1 MPIVISLLL
10 AFSLAFIVSASGGL
24 TVDAYY
30 WQKQLVWAT
39 FGFAIFFLISR
50 VHYRVFLERAHW
62 IYYIGIALLL
72 LLWVPHVGEV
82 REGSRRWLNL
92 GPILSFQPVEVA
104 KIGTL
109 LMVCSILARSE
120 VGSFRDSLIAL
131 LKVTITVMI
140 PFVLIFAQP
149 DLGSAMVLPPMTLA
163 LLYASNLTTR
173 FFRVVA
179 IVSVVLIGLV
189 AWDLSRYVN
198 FVQENNLSFNDPDN
212 HGTYEKHEILPLKD
226 YQRNRILVFV
236 SPDVVD
242 PHGIGASWN
251 QRQSLITVGSG
262 GFFGKGWKEGTQARL
277 GYLPS
282 TVAHND
288 FIFSVIA
295 EETGFVGAVL
305 VLGLLAILVVMTLI
319 TASRASDRF
328 GRLLAVGVGVILMT
342 HIFVNIAMTIGLMP
356 IKGIPLP
363 FVSYGGSFLLGAFV
377 LTGMVASVEKFR
389 LSRAP

>member
-1 MPIVISLLL
+1 M
-10 AFSLAFIVSASGGL
+10 
-24 TVDAYY
+24 DAYY

-39 FGFAIFFLISR
+39 LGFAIYFMISR

-62 IYYIGIALLL
+62 VYYIGIALLL
-72 LLWVPHVGEV
+72 LLWVPHVGEI

-109 LMVCSILARSE
+109 LMVCSILARSQ
-120 VGSFRDSLIAL
+120 VGTFRNSLIAL
-131 LKVTITVMI
+131 LKVALAVMI

-173 FFRVVA
+173 FFRVA
-179 IVSVVLIGLV
+179 ALV
-189 AWDLSRYVN
+189 ALALVALLTVDLIRYVN
-198 FVQENNLSFNDPDN
+198 FVRENNFSFTDPDQ
-212 HGTYEKHEILPLKD
+212 HGLYEKQALLPLKD
-226 YQRNRILVFV
+226 YQRNRILVFAA
-236 SPDVVD
+236 PEVVD

-295 EETGFVGAVL
+295 EETGFVGAVI
-305 VLGLLAILVVMTLI
+305 VLGLLAALIVVTLYV
-319 TASRASDRF
+319 ASRAADRF
-328 GRLLAVGVGVILMT
+328 GRLLGVGVCVILMT

-377 LTGMVASVEKFR
+377 LTGMVASVDRFR